1 MTENNEIRSI
11 FTTQSPSEEDVVF
24 ADGPGVTV
32 EIDINASP
40 DEVWALVSDIN
51 LPARFSDEF
60 QGADWIDPEPCV
72 GATFAGRNKNEN
84 MGEWE
89 VICTIVGYSPGKVF
103 AWNAG
108 DAEIPAA
115 QWRFEIESGNDSTLL
130 RFIMI
135 LGPGPSGLTAII
147 EKMPDMESRLIRNR
161 QKGQK
166 ENMART
172 VEGIRDLAET
182 SHN

>member
-1 MTENNEIRSI
+1 
-11 FTTQSPSEEDVVF
+11 
-24 ADGPGVTV
+24 
-32 EIDINASP
+32 
-40 DEVWALVSDIN
+40 
-51 LPARFSDEF
+51 
-60 QGADWIDPEPCV
+60 
-72 GATFAGRNKNEN
+72 
-84 MGEWE
+84 
-89 VICTIVGYSPGKVF
+89 
-103 AWNAG
+103 
-108 DAEIPAA
+108 
-115 QWRFEIESGNDSTLL
+115 
-130 RFIMI
+130 MI